1 MKCANPACRVQALD
15 LRDGG
20 IYAVDFPGGAAEG
33 EGQIILRR
41 VVWLCDICG
50 GQCTVETWR
59 PPGQQVR
66 PLRRPREIGGP
77 APEALN

>member
-1 MKCANPACRVQALD
+1 MCANPACRVQALY

-20 IYAVDFPGGAAEG
+20 MYAVDFPGGAAEG

-66 PLRRPREIGGP
+66 PLRRPREIGRP

>member
-1 MKCANPACRVQALD
+1 VKCANPACRVQALD

-66 PLRRPREIGGP
+66 PLRRPREIGRP